1 MSDERKED
9 YLFQVD
15 NRRSVGG
22 SAIGFIFLSRRRQ
35 FAQFSPFPFTRSERF
50 YEEWALLLVHSHK
63 LRVTRTKGAAN
74 WINCLWA
81 TRRTDPIL
89 IISANCRKTTE
100 CRHNKQRNFTLYAIW
115 GILSKLSFSEI
126 VW

>member
-1 MSDERKED
+1 MRGKRT
-9 YLFQVD
+9 LCFKWTI
-15 NRRSVGG
+15 VGQWEEAQLD
-22 SAIGFIFLSRRRQ
+22 SSSCRVVVNLLGFL
-35 FAQFSPFPFTRSERF
+35 PFPFTRSERF

-89 IISANCRKTTE
+89 IIISANCRKTTE